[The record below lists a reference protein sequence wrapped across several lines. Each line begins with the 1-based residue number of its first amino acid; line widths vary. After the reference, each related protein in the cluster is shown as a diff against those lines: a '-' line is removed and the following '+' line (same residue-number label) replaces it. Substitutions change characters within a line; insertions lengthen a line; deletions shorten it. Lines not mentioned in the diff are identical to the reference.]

1 MDIMKILEPIFYAV
15 ITTATPILVAYVR
28 SYLISKKEQ
37 IDRKIE
43 NDMLQKYVDMAIDTV
58 ESSIL
63 AVSQTY
69 VDSLKKSGTF
79 DENAQK
85 EAKMLAIDTA
95 TALITK
101 EAKVA
106 IEMAYGDFNKWL
118 DINIESLINQNK

>member
-118 DINIESLINQNK
+118 DTNIESLINQNK

>member
-15 ITTATPILVAYVR
+15 ITTATPILVAYIR

-79 DENAQK
+79 DKKAQK
-85 EAKMLAIDTA
+85 EAKILAIDTA

-106 IEMAYGDFNKWL
+106 IEMAYGDFNAWL
-118 DINIESLINQNK
+118 DTNIESLINQNK